1 MSKDPY
7 KIVNSKP
14 SWASKLATGGVALG
28 SVATAIVI
36 TVPGLPGY
44 ETLSQAFGS
53 GAQQEVSNSSGLGQ
67 GSQGDSA
74 SPSQVSGQNSTGSS
88 TVARDPK
95 LSTSTKT
102 LSSATLTLPGINSGN
117 TSSPTPYSA
126 VSSSTGVG
134 GQASGNV
141 SSPTPSGSTSGY
153 EADDYEEE
161 TDEYEEETDEYEDD
175 ESEYEEED

>member
-53 GAQQEVSNSSGLGQ
+53 GAQQEVTNSSGLGQ
-67 GSQGDSA
+67 GSQSDST
-74 SPSQVSGQNSTGSS
+74 SPSEVSGQNSTGSS

-102 LSSATLTLPGINSGN
+102 LSSATLTLPGISSGN
-117 TSSPTPYSA
+117 TSSPTPYST

-153 EADDYEEE
+153 EAD
-161 TDEYEEETDEYEDD
+161 
-175 ESEYEEED
+175 EYEEEDEYEEDEAEYEEEEEEEEEEDD

>member
-53 GAQQEVSNSSGLGQ
+53 AAQQEVSNSSGLGQ
-67 GSQGDSA
+67 GSQSDST
-74 SPSQVSGQNSTGSS
+74 SPSEVSGQNSTGSS

-102 LSSATLTLPGINSGN
+102 LSSATLTLPGISSGN
-117 TSSPTPYSA
+117 TSSPTPYST

-153 EADDYEEE
+153 EE
-161 TDEYEEETDEYEDD
+161 DEYEEDEYE
-175 ESEYEEED
+175 EAEAEYEEEDDD

>member
-44 ETLSQAFGS
+44 ETLSQAFES
-53 GAQQEVSNSSGLGQ
+53 GGQQEVTNSSGLGQ
-67 GSQGDSA
+67 GSQSEST

-88 TVARDPK
+88 TVATDLK

-102 LSSATLTLPGINSGN
+102 LSSATLALPGISSGN
-117 TSSPTPYSA
+117 TSSPTPYST

-153 EADDYEEE
+153 ED
-161 TDEYEEETDEYEDD
+161 DEYEEENEYEDED
-175 ESEYEEED
+175 EEDEAEYEEEDEDDD

>member
-1 MSKDPY
+1 MPKDPY

-53 GAQQEVSNSSGLGQ
+53 GAQQEVTNSSGLGQ
-67 GSQGDSA
+67 GSQSNST

-102 LSSATLTLPGINSGN
+102 LSAATLTLPGISSGN
-117 TSSPTPYSA
+117 TSSPTPYST
-126 VSSSTGVG
+126 VTSSTGVG
-134 GQASGNV
+134 GQATGNV
-141 SSPTPSGSTSGY
+141 SSPTPSGSTSAY
-153 EADDYEEE
+153 EA
-161 TDEYEEETDEYEDD
+161 DEYEDD
-175 ESEYEEED
+175 EADEYDQEKDEDDD